1 MTHWMRA
8 CALGFAAWLVAG
20 GGTAAGQDL
29 YGQRVASVTI
39 SIAGSPKGEPAL
51 ASLVE
56 VRPGAPL
63 EARSVRESIAH
74 LFSLGR
80 FEDVRV
86 SADPVAGGVAVRFD
100 LVPAHAVRRIAFKG
114 TLGLDEDRL
123 RQAVNDRFGLAP
135 AAARA
140 PDVLA
145 LLRQLYADNG
155 YLQATMTARPV
166 IEGDHS
172 VLTFT
177 IDSGPRVTLSKVT
190 VEGNVPGTLDAARQR
205 LGVTANEPYDRR
217 RVASRLSDF
226 VAELRKRGY
235 YEAQAEQSFVPSAD
249 RRSAE
254 LVITL
259 DGGPH
264 VAIVFQGDPLPEKL
278 RDELVPIQREASVD
292 EDLLE
297 DSVRRIAEHFRQQ
310 GYRDARATYT
320 RTPEGGEL
328 AIVFRVTRGPEYR
341 VGAVS
346 VTSGGGIPESE
357 IVPLLHVHE
366 GDPFVQAQ
374 LDADIAAVTDL
385 YKRRGYAGVS
395 IVPQVNIG
403 SGTNPVMVN
412 LHLDVQEGPRTLV
425 GQISFTGNTSISDAQ
440 LQSVLGSKSGQA
452 FYQPQLTLDRDA
464 LTLQYLDRGYRTADV
479 QVAQAFSDDRS
490 SVDLTYKIDEGP
502 QIFVDHVLI
511 VGNEKTSSDT
521 IRREVLLHPG
531 DPLGY
536 EAVAESQRR
545 VSSLGLFRRVRIS
558 ELEHGDETRRD
569 LLVVVEEAPATT
581 LGYGGGVE
589 IARRLVRTSEN
600 SSPTE
605 RFEAAPRGFFEI
617 GRRNLFGRNR
627 SVNLF
632 TRMSLRLR
640 NATAVTNEG
649 QEVTDFNEYRVIGTY
664 RQPRVFGS
672 TDFVATGFAEQG
684 ARTSFDFNR
693 RGARAELARRLTS
706 TLSLSARYSLERTEV
721 FNESFSPT
729 DEDALLIDRLFSQV
743 RLSTFSSSLIKDTRD
758 DPLGPASGSLIGID
772 GEVAARAVGSEVG
785 FVKSFMQGFLYRRL
799 PGKRGI
805 VFATGARLGLAA
817 GFARDVPQVGPDGQ
831 PVIGPDG
838 QPVVDT
844 VDDLPASE
852 RFFAGGDTTVRGF
865 ALDQLGT
872 PATLD
877 ANGFPLGGNAV
888 IVLNAELRVPVW
900 RDIGAVTFL
909 DAGNVFKRIDDFDV
923 GEIRGAAGFGLRY
936 RSPIGPLRLDI
947 GFKLDRERLPSGEL
961 ERPSALFISLGQAF

>member
-1 MTHWMRA
+1 MTRWVRA
-8 CALGFAAWLVAG
+8 CALGLSAWLLAG
-20 GGTAAGQDL
+20 GGAAAGEEL
-29 YGQRVASVTI
+29 YGQPVTSVTI
-39 SIAGSPKGEPAL
+39 SIEGSRKGEPAL
-51 ASLVE
+51 ADLVE
-56 VRPGAPL
+56 VRTGAPL
-63 EARSVRESIAH
+63 DARGVRESIAH

-86 SADPVAGGVAVRFD
+86 SADRAAGGVAVRFD

-135 AAARA
+135 AAARS

-155 YLQATMTARPV
+155 YLQATMDARPV
-166 IEGDHS
+166 IEGDHT

-190 VEGNVPGTLDAARQR
+190 VEGNVPGSLDAARQR
-205 LGVTANEPYDRR
+205 LGVMAHEPYDRR
-217 RVASRLSDF
+217 RVARRLSDF

-235 YEAQAEQSFVPSAD
+235 YEAQAEQSLVPSAD
-249 RRSAE
+249 RGSAE

-264 VAIVFQGDPLPEKL
+264 VAIVFQGDPLPDRM

-297 DSVRRIAEHFRQQ
+297 DSVRRIAEYFRQQ

-341 VGAVS
+341 VSG
-346 VTSGGGIPESE
+346 VTVTGGGGIPASE
-357 IVPLLHVHE
+357 VTPLLRVHE

-385 YKRRGYAGVS
+385 YKRRGYAAAS
-395 IVPQVNIG
+395 IAPTVQIG
-403 SGTNPVMVN
+403 SGTSPVSIAV
-412 LHLDVQEGPRTLV
+412 HLDVREGPRTRV
-425 GQISFTGNTSISDAQ
+425 GRISFTGNTAVSDAQ
-440 LQSVLGSKSGQA
+440 LQSVVGSKSGEA

-479 QVAQAFSDDRS
+479 QVAQAFAEDRS
-490 SVDLTYKIDEGP
+490 RVDLTYKIDEGP

-531 DPLGY
+531 DPLSY

-545 VSSLGLFRRVRIS
+545 VSSLGLFRRVRIT

-569 LLVVVEEAPATT
+569 LLVIVEEAPATT

-589 IARRLVRTSEN
+589 IARRLVRTTEN
-600 SSPTE
+600 STPTE

-649 QEVTDFNEYRVIGTY
+649 EEVTDFNEYRVIGTY
-664 RQPRVFGS
+664 RQPRIFGT

-785 FVKSFMQGFLYRRL
+785 FVKSFMQGFLYRKL

-805 VFATGARLGLAA
+805 IFATGARLGLAA
-817 GFARDVPQVGPDGQ
+817 GFARDVVELGPDGE

-888 IVLNAELRVPVW
+888 VVLNAELRVPVW

-947 GFKLDRERLPSGEL
+947 GFKLDRERLPNGEL